1 VAFTS
6 LALTESKVPRMDQG
20 RLRKFPQ
27 MALVVALCFSVGL
40 HWGVVQTAAWVGM
53 VLTYSSGAGFVE
65 AVERTFDGNH
75 PCKICK
81 VVEKGK
87 KAQSETPGAPSMKK
101 LDPCVGFEP
110 MKVFFSKSPILPVRE
125 RSVLSFPN
133 SPPPVPPPRWV

>member
-1 VAFTS
+1 
-6 LALTESKVPRMDQG
+6 
-20 RLRKFPQ
+20 

-53 VLTYSSGAGFVE
+53 VVTYSGGAGFFE
-65 AVERTFDGNH
+65 AVEKTFDGNH

-101 LDPCVGFEP
+101 LDPCVRFEP
-110 MKVFFSKSPILPVRE
+110 MQVFFPKKEILHIRE
-125 RSVLSFPN
+125 RSFLSFTN
-133 SPPPVPPPRWV
+133 SPPPVPPPRLV